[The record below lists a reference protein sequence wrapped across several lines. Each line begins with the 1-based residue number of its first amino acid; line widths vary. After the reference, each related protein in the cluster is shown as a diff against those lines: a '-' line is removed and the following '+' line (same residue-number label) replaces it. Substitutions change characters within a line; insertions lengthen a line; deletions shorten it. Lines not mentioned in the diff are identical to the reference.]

1 MSITDNIPTRVI
13 LSIFLGLELV
23 AFLTITHL
31 VYNGVIN
38 TTIYVVII
46 VTVIDFNIYL
56 WTKIKQRGWVNRFVI
71 IQILLLIAFPMLF
84 WLYKPH
90 YTFLQAKSEVIRHAE
105 FLNGFKVQDKR
116 YVNLRMLN
124 SPNLFIRS
132 AYLLKVSNEN
142 GTEKYIIF
150 DPISGKY
157 KFFE

>member
-1 MSITDNIPTRVI
+1 
-13 LSIFLGLELV
+13 
-23 AFLTITHL
+23 
-31 VYNGVIN
+31 
-38 TTIYVVII
+38 
-46 VTVIDFNIYL
+46 
-56 WTKIKQRGWVNRFVI
+56 
-71 IQILLLIAFPMLF
+71 MLF

-157 KFFE
+157 KFFD